1 MRGLA
6 LCEQT
11 VACYRH
17 RHPSKPGLRTS
28 ELLCTA
34 VRSGNGPRLLATP
47 RCTGEAREY
56 NTAWQRW
63 QLPLELCDSIR
74 RCDCESSRSRQRCV
88 EVVCGQS
95 SGAPAMSG
103 GGSALLS
110 FLELPRKPLANF
122 RMRSPWSWSRR
133 FHSPRLCRIA
143 VFFINP
149 TSLSPLS

>member
-11 VACYRH
+11 VACCRH
-17 RHPSKPGLRTS
+17 RHPSKPELRTS

-95 SGAPAMSG
+95 RAPQRRGDGVVLPCLQNCRENLPQVPIHFSPP
-103 GGSALLS
+103 STPFRS
-110 FLELPRKPLANF
+110 FVQTPIF
-122 RMRSPWSWSRR
+122 SVSPSS
-133 FHSPRLCRIA
+133 FSLQRI
-143 VFFINP
+143 
-149 TSLSPLS
+149 